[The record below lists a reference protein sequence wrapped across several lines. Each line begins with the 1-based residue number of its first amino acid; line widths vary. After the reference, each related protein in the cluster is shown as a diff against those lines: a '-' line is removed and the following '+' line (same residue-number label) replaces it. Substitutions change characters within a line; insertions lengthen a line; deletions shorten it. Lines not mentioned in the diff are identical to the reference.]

1 MRIYSKEEARKL
13 FKHDE
18 LTYAELAHQHPCCDL
33 PQHTWCVWC
42 DDGVWCAV
50 LNDFTP
56 ASLSN
61 HIG

>member
-1 MRIYSKEEARKL
+1 MRIYSKEEAQKL
-13 FKHDE
+13 FKCDE

-50 LNDFTP
+50 LNDFTS